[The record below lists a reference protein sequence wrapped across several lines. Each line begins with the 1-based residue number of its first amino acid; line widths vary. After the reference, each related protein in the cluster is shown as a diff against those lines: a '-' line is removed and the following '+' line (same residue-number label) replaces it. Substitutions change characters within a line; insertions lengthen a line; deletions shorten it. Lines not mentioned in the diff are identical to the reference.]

1 MVGPRLLPSRADGA
15 DPAGTWPRLS
25 CVSGFPRAGL
35 SLAPMST
42 DGLGAA
48 EEAHGAVHT
57 VGVKEAFADL
67 TIVERE

>member
-1 MVGPRLLPSRADGA
+1 
-15 DPAGTWPRLS
+15 
-25 CVSGFPRAGL
+25 
-35 SLAPMST
+35 MST